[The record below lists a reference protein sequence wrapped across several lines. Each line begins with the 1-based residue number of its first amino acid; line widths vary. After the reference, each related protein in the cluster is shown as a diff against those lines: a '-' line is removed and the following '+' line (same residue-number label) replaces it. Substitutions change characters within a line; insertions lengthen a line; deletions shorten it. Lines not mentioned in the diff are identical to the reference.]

1 MQRGHSIVSVT
12 GSFKYVNCPVFTA
25 RVQCSDTRTEICQRS
40 MHAFPCG
47 CKAVKI
53 MFLCVSL
60 TFFRT
65 NQQIQTKAMA
75 LLMALLQTAGDSDR
89 KVPLLLFKPFM
100 HFLFSTLVKLQSVQ
114 MIRYFSLARS
124 SSSVSAS
131 RRHRAYCSS
140 SVTLKVWL
148 FYRRRKTL
156 FDVRFRCFFT
166 DTPKCV
172 LVTAFKDQ
180 KHLNLMLCVNM
191 LPYECVG

>member
-1 MQRGHSIVSVT
+1 MWLQS
-12 GSFKYVNCPVFTA
+12 C
-25 RVQCSDTRTEICQRS
+25 
-40 MHAFPCG
+40 
-47 CKAVKI
+47 KI

-75 LLMALLQTAGDSDR
+75 LLMALLQTAGDADR

-100 HFLFSTLVKLQSVQ
+100 HFLFSKLVKLQSVQ
-114 MIRYFSLARS
+114 MIGYFSLARS
-124 SSSVSAS
+124 LSAS
-131 RRHRAYCSS
+131 RQHRAYCSS

-148 FYRRRKTL
+148 FYRRRKT

-166 DTPKCV
+166 DTHKCV

-180 KHLNLMLCVNM
+180 KHLNLMLCVNI
-191 LPYECVG
+191 LPYECVGWKYVLV